1 MSAPVRSFIFGQGQQ
16 FQSLDELKKAR
27 ALAEAMRGPQRAPQN
42 VGEGLTALGEA
53 LAYRMETNR
62 LNKAETAGR
71 ESAGS
76 ALAKALGGQGAF
88 PPAPTSS
95 GSGVVAALNKRP
107 DNPNLPSRLD
117 FARSDANSSALPS
130 SFLSA
135 VDNAEGGGDYD
146 TLYGFAQRDGKPF
159 AGTRVSG
166 MSVKDAIAFADPSG
180 PYAQSVKEQI
190 GRVATPMGRH
200 QIVGTTLRNAVG
212 EMGIDPNTPFNAQT
226 QDAIAAHLARKR
238 IAGADTMGGKIAGL
252 RSEWAGFKNVPDAQM
267 VQIVSDLEAGG
278 SMPSATA
285 SAPAPVQVA
294 SLDPS
299 AGVAEALRP
308 MPDEYAKSGMS
319 QATWERMN
327 APNGAVP
334 APAAAPQAAVPAPVA
349 QPQGNQQIAQAL
361 AQQQAQPQGQDLSQ
375 VPVMAGG
382 TGGAITRDAQGG
394 PSLQMLM
401 ETANEPF
408 LNDSQRG
415 ILDALMQQQMQ
426 NSDPM
431 RQLQIQKLQQD
442 LNAKPER
449 KTVTINGRLVDA
461 QTGQEIANFPEEAK
475 KPSAVQEYEYAK
487 TQGFPGTFQDWEAS
501 KKGGMSLTV
510 DPATGQVSFQ
520 QGNNIKPMTEGQS
533 KDTTFAVRAE
543 GALPLID
550 KYGDA
555 LTSLPESAAGSL
567 PGGVGNYL
575 QSPEYQQAQQA
586 GKEWLQAILRKDTGA
601 AITKEETEEYG
612 SVYLPRPGDS
622 PDVLAQKKASRTRAL
637 EALKAGMTPQA
648 ILAQE
653 KALEK
658 TNAPAAAP
666 SDGIARPTTEEEYN
680 ALPSGSTFIDPEDG
694 KQYRKP

>member
-1 MSAPVRSFIFGQGQQ
+1 MRSFIFGEGQEAKTPAQ
-16 FQSLDELKKAR
+16 LARMRELAD
-27 ALAEAMRGPQRAPQN
+27 AMVAANGRAPQN
-42 VGEGLTALGEA
+42 VGEGLQSIGNAILYRSLMGKVGAGEKAGQNRASAAFNNIAGA
-53 LAYRMETNR
+53 LAGPKAFPAAPTGGTASAPQSADAQAIRSGLIERGLPEHVADGFLMNFQDESGMNPGINEKAPLVPGSRGGFGLYQLTGPRRTAYEAFAGQRGVDPSDTNAQ
-62 LNKAETAGR
+62 LDFLMTELQGPEAKAAQSIMATKD
-71 ESAGS
+71 AGS
-76 ALAKALGGQGAF
+76 AA
-88 PPAPTSS
+88 S
-95 GSGVVAALNKRP
+95 
-107 DNPNLPSRLD
+107 
-117 FARSDANSSALPS
+117 
-130 SFLSA
+130 
-135 VDNAEGGGDYD
+135 
-146 TLYGFAQRDGKPF
+146 
-159 AGTRVSG
+159 
-166 MSVKDAIAFADPSG
+166 AIARDFLRPA
-180 PYAQSVKEQI
+180 KEHLDS
-190 GRVATPMGRH
+190 RVARY
-200 QIVGTTLRNAVG
+200 
-212 EMGIDPNTPFNAQT
+212 
-226 QDAIAAHLARKR
+226 
-238 IAGADTMGGKIAGL
+238 MGG
-252 RSEWAGFKNVPDAQM
+252 N
-267 VQIVSDLEAGG
+267 
-278 SMPSATA
+278 
-285 SAPAPVQVA
+285 PAPVQVA
-294 SLDPS
+294 SADPS
-299 AGVAEALRP
+299 DGIAQALAQQQSP
-308 MPDEYAKSGMS
+308 
-319 QATWERMN
+319 
-327 APNGAVP
+327 
-334 APAAAPQAAVPAPVA
+334 

-361 AQQQAQPQGQDLSQ
+361 AQQQNQPQVQDLSQ

-575 QSPEYQQAQQA
+575 RSPEYQQAQQA

>member
-1 MSAPVRSFIFGQGQQ
+1 
-16 FQSLDELKKAR
+16 
-27 ALAEAMRGPQRAPQN
+27 
-42 VGEGLTALGEA
+42 
-53 LAYRMETNR
+53 
-62 LNKAETAGR
+62 
-71 ESAGS
+71 
-76 ALAKALGGQGAF
+76 
-88 PPAPTSS
+88 
-95 GSGVVAALNKRP
+95 
-107 DNPNLPSRLD
+107 
-117 FARSDANSSALPS
+117 
-130 SFLSA
+130 
-135 VDNAEGGGDYD
+135 
-146 TLYGFAQRDGKPF
+146 
-159 AGTRVSG
+159 
-166 MSVKDAIAFADPSG
+166 
-180 PYAQSVKEQI
+180 
-190 GRVATPMGRH
+190 
-200 QIVGTTLRNAVG
+200 
-212 EMGIDPNTPFNAQT
+212 
-226 QDAIAAHLARKR
+226 
-238 IAGADTMGGKIAGL
+238 
-252 RSEWAGFKNVPDAQM
+252 M

-285 SAPAPVQVA
+285 PAPAPVQVA

-299 AGVAEALRP
+299 AGMSSAIPPLPE
-308 MPDEYAKSGMS
+308 EYAKTGLS
-319 QATWERMN
+319 QEAWARMN

-334 APAAAPQAAVPAPVA
+334 PAQPTVTAALNRQDINPQAAGQPIATDAPTQRVLGQMMQPQSMTGGAPMPIQGQPQQVA
-349 QPQGNQQIAQAL
+349 QAAPPQAPA
-361 AQQQAQPQGQDLSQ
+361 QDLSQ
-375 VPVMAGG
+375 IPAMAGG
-382 TGGAITRDAQGG
+382 TGGAIDPNEG
-394 PSLQMLM
+394 PDLNTLL
-401 ETANEPF
+401 EAARNPW
-408 LNDSQRG
+408 LNDQER
-415 ILDALMQQQMQ
+415 ALVNTLLEQKMQE
-426 NSDPM
+426 SDPL
-431 RQLQIQKLQQD
+431 RKLQLQKLQQE

-461 QTGQEIANFPEEAK
+461 QTGQEIANFPEEPK

-501 KKGGMSLTV
+501 KKGGMSLQV
-510 DPATGQVSFQ
+510 DPTTGAVTFQ

-622 PDVLAQKKASRTRAL
+622 PEVLAQKKASRTRAL

-658 TNAPAAAP
+658 TNAATKKPTVI
-666 SDGIARPTTEEEYN
+666 DGYTIEEVE
-680 ALPSGSTFIDPEDG
+680 
-694 KQYRKP
+694 

>member
-1 MSAPVRSFIFGQGQQ
+1 MVGYIFDASKGETPAK
-16 FQSLDELKKAR
+16 LAR
-27 ALAEAMRGPQRAPQN
+27 QRQIAEALLTQQRAPRDI
-42 VGEGLTALGEA
+42 GEGLNALGDGIVSAVLNRRADAAERAGTNNASAAMNNIAGA
-53 LAYRMETNR
+53 LAGPKAFPAAPTGGTASAPQSADAQAIRSGLIERGLPEHVADGFLMNFQDESGMNPGINEKAPLVPGSRGGFGLYQLTGPRRTAYEAFAGQRGVDPSDTNAQ
-62 LNKAETAGR
+62 LDFLMTELQGPEAKAAQSIMATKD
-71 ESAGS
+71 AGS
-76 ALAKALGGQGAF
+76 AA
-88 PPAPTSS
+88 S
-95 GSGVVAALNKRP
+95 
-107 DNPNLPSRLD
+107 
-117 FARSDANSSALPS
+117 
-130 SFLSA
+130 
-135 VDNAEGGGDYD
+135 
-146 TLYGFAQRDGKPF
+146 
-159 AGTRVSG
+159 
-166 MSVKDAIAFADPSG
+166 AIARDFLRPA
-180 PYAQSVKEQI
+180 KEHLDS
-190 GRVATPMGRH
+190 RVARY
-200 QIVGTTLRNAVG
+200 
-212 EMGIDPNTPFNAQT
+212 
-226 QDAIAAHLARKR
+226 
-238 IAGADTMGGKIAGL
+238 MGG
-252 RSEWAGFKNVPDAQM
+252 N
-267 VQIVSDLEAGG
+267 
-278 SMPSATA
+278 
-285 SAPAPVQVA
+285 PAPVQVA
-294 SLDPS
+294 SADPS
-299 AGVAEALRP
+299 DGIAQALAQQQSP
-308 MPDEYAKSGMS
+308 
-319 QATWERMN
+319 
-327 APNGAVP
+327 
-334 APAAAPQAAVPAPVA
+334 

-375 VPVMAGG
+375 IPVTAGG
-382 TGGAITRDAQGG
+382 SAGAITRDAQGG

-501 KKGGMSLTV
+501 KKGGMSLQV
-510 DPATGQVSFQ
+510 DPTTGAVTFQ

-550 KYGDA
+550 KFGDA

-575 QSPEYQQAQQA
+575 QSPEYQQAEQA
-586 GKEWLQAILRKDTGA
+586 GKEFLQAILRKDTGA
-601 AITKEETEEYG
+601 AISKEETDEYG
-612 SVYLPRPGDS
+612 SVYLPRPGNS
-622 PDVLAQKKASRTRAL
+622 PELLAQKKASRTRAL

-658 TNAPAAAP
+658 TNAPAASAP
-666 SDGIARPTTEEEYN
+666 AAPANGVARPTTDDEYN
-680 ALPSGSTFIDPEDG
+680 ALPSGSLFIDPDDG

>member
-1 MSAPVRSFIFGQGQQ
+1 MRSFIFGEGQEAKTPAQ
-16 FQSLDELKKAR
+16 LARMRELAD
-27 ALAEAMRGPQRAPQN
+27 AMVAANGRAPQN
-42 VGEGLTALGEA
+42 VGEGLQSIGNAILYRSLMGKVGAGEKAGQNRASAAFNNIAGA
-53 LAYRMETNR
+53 LAGPKAFPAAPTGGTASAPQSADAQAIRSGLIERGLPEHVADGFLMNFQDESGMNPGINEKAPLVPGSRGGFGLYQLTGPRRTAYEAFAGQRGVDPSDTNAQ
-62 LNKAETAGR
+62 LDFLMTELQGPEAKAAQSIMATKD
-71 ESAGS
+71 AGS
-76 ALAKALGGQGAF
+76 AA
-88 PPAPTSS
+88 S
-95 GSGVVAALNKRP
+95 
-107 DNPNLPSRLD
+107 
-117 FARSDANSSALPS
+117 
-130 SFLSA
+130 
-135 VDNAEGGGDYD
+135 
-146 TLYGFAQRDGKPF
+146 
-159 AGTRVSG
+159 
-166 MSVKDAIAFADPSG
+166 AIARDFLRPA
-180 PYAQSVKEQI
+180 KEHLDS
-190 GRVATPMGRH
+190 RVARY
-200 QIVGTTLRNAVG
+200 
-212 EMGIDPNTPFNAQT
+212 
-226 QDAIAAHLARKR
+226 
-238 IAGADTMGGKIAGL
+238 MGG
-252 RSEWAGFKNVPDAQM
+252 N
-267 VQIVSDLEAGG
+267 
-278 SMPSATA
+278 
-285 SAPAPVQVA
+285 PAPVQVA
-294 SLDPS
+294 SADPS
-299 AGVAEALRP
+299 DGIAQALAQQQSP
-308 MPDEYAKSGMS
+308 
-319 QATWERMN
+319 
-327 APNGAVP
+327 
-334 APAAAPQAAVPAPVA
+334 

-361 AQQQAQPQGQDLSQ
+361 AQQQNQPQVQDLSQ